1 MGVQITFNTETL
13 QDAEGAGLLTLI
25 AAIMRED
32 SVTTWATR
40 WLDNGVDPVEAVEA
54 EAKQAETYLYS
65 LREPLAIT
73 AEDATAAVAV
83 PATEVILGPAV
94 FVPPRNV
101 YMTAAEAFGGVP
113 LPTAPPVLAT
123 PGLAPAVAGV
133 ELDSTGLPWDAR
145 IHAATRARNVDG
157 SWRTKRG
164 ADKDEVA
171 SVSAHLRALVGGAPA
186 PVEETPVLLVTDANG
201 ELVRAPEP
209 VVPPPPPPA
218 PAPAAAMTTA
228 QLFAG
233 FMRKITPL
241 QSAGRLTAVAV
252 NEACAE
258 VGIAAVRDLMV
269 RADLIPLMEAAI
281 DRRTTA

>member
-13 QDAEGAGLLTLI
+13 QDAEGAGLRTLI

-40 WLDNGVDPVEAVEA
+40 WLDNATLDGVDPVEAVNTTLA
-54 EAKQAETYLYS
+54 ESFHERLTITS
-65 LREPLAIT
+65 VSEPGPI
-73 AEDATAAVAV
+73 AVGGTV
-83 PATEVILGPAV
+83 TIEP
-94 FVPPRNV
+94 
-101 YMTAAEAFGGVP
+101 TAAEAFGGAP
-113 LPTAPPVLAT
+113 LPVAPPVMAT

-145 IHAATRARNVDG
+145 IHAATRATNADG
-157 SWRTKRG
+157 SWRVKRG

-171 SVSAHLRALVGGAPA
+171 SVSAHLRSLVGGAPA
-186 PVEETPVLLVTDANG
+186 PVEETPVLFVTEPNG

-209 VVPPPPPPA
+209 VAPPPPPPV
-218 PAPAAAMTTA
+218 PAAMTTA

-241 QSAGRLTAVAV
+241 QSSGRLTAVAV

-258 VGIAAVRDLMV
+258 VGIAAIRDLMV
-269 RADLIPLMEAAI
+269 RADLIPIMEAAI